1 MPGVPAT
8 TVTCPV
14 TGVHPVAMPRPI
26 TRVRVMIG
34 AAGVVTA
41 VTAVTVTATTVT
53 VTAVVTRPVTGVR
66 AVAIGRLIRHM
77 SVRLRPASG

>member
-14 TGVHPVAMPRPI
+14 TGVRPVAMPRPI

-53 VTAVVTRPVTGVR
+53 VTGVR

>member
-1 MPGVPAT
+1 
-8 TVTCPV
+8 
-14 TGVHPVAMPRPI
+14 
-26 TRVRVMIG
+26 MIG

-41 VTAVTVTATTVT
+41 IAAVTVTP
-53 VTAVVTRPVTGVR
+53 VVTRPVTGVR